1 MFMNTCT
8 NCRGSGVRRAGAR
21 PAISR
26 ICKNVSRTYSAYTR
40 AGTSAG
46 SWQICSTCMYLSC
59 GPGRMHIYMY
69 IYAHVRMYEQPAH
82 TYVPINTH
90 IYNHTYTYMRTCA
103 RTDACTHL
111 SSTGTYTYICLHTH
125 RYTYICLCTCINT
138 HIHTRMRLFVLSP
151 IRCKRTHTYIRI
163 AGGATQAHQFS
174 LHTCQYVRAYT
185 YACSL
190 NR

>member
-59 GPGRMHIYMY
+59 GPGRMHTYMY

-90 IYNHTYTYMRTCA
+90 IYNHTYTYMRICA
-103 RTDACTHL
+103 RTDACTHAHV
-111 SSTGTYTYICLHTH
+111 YIHTH
-125 RYTYICLCTCINT
+125 INKHIHIHTHTHNIYIST
-138 HIHTRMRLFVLSP
+138 HIHTFVYMH
-151 IRCKRTHTYIRI
+151 I
-163 AGGATQAHQFS
+163 
-174 LHTCQYVRAYT
+174 YT
-185 YACSL
+185 Y
-190 NR
+190 R